1 MIDKSL
7 ERINTKSISLRSEKK
22 AIPVYFSTN
31 ISKIKKKLTSAN
43 YNFLKALGFNSIYG
57 NWIVLSDANGQIS
70 AVIVGLKTI
79 KKNYSKFFIGSILSK
94 LPKETY
100 FLKNIPKTEDINLLA
115 LGFFLSFYS
124 FKDFDKK
131 IKHGK
136 NTASPILSLPNFPN
150 LDKTLYLAES
160 EFIVR
165 DLVNLPANILNP
177 EYFESYVKKFS
188 NFHNIKLKV
197 VFGNDLKKNF
207 PLIHAVGKAS
217 SKKPRFLELTYK
229 GSSKSFNI
237 TLIGKGVCFD
247 SGGLNLKSSSGML
260 NMKKDMSGAA
270 SVLGLAHYLI
280 RSNLKLNLRILI
292 PCVEN
297 SVSGKSFRP
306 GDILISRSGMGVE
319 IKNTDAEGRLIL
331 ADTLTYATEK
341 NTDILVTFASL
352 TGAARVAVG
361 TDITPFFSTSNEF
374 AYLLKKCGDKMQDPV
389 WQLPFY
395 EDYNNEL
402 SSTITDLNNA
412 PLSGMAGAIMAA
424 LFLKKF
430 TNNHKMFLHF
440 DIYGWNSKSRPAK
453 TYGGLMQGV
462 RSLGAAIE
470 EKISTSY

>member
-1 MIDKSL
+1 M
-7 ERINTKSISLRSEKK
+7 
-22 AIPVYFSTN
+22 
-31 ISKIKKKLTSAN
+31 
-43 YNFLKALGFNSIYG
+43 
-57 NWIVLSDANGQIS
+57 
-70 AVIVGLKTI
+70 
-79 KKNYSKFFIGSILSK
+79 
-94 LPKETY
+94 
-100 FLKNIPKTEDINLLA
+100 
-115 LGFFLSFYS
+115 
-124 FKDFDKK
+124 
-131 IKHGK
+131 
-136 NTASPILSLPNFPN
+136 
-150 LDKTLYLAES
+150 DKTLYLAES

-165 DLVNLPANILNP
+165 DLINLPANILNP
-177 EYFESYVKKFS
+177 DYFESYVKKFS
-188 NFHNIKLKV
+188 NFHDIKLKV

-207 PLIHAVGKAS
+207 PLIHEVGKAS
-217 SKKPRFLELTYK
+217 SKKPRFLELTHK
-229 GSSKSFNI
+229 GSSKSLNI

-331 ADTLTYATEK
+331 ADTLAYASEK

-352 TGAARVAVG
+352 TGAARVAMG
-361 TDITPFFSTSNEF
+361 TDITPFFSTSNKF
-374 AYLLKKCGDKMQDPV
+374 ANLLKKCGDKMQDPV

-412 PLSGMAGAIMAA
+412 PLGGMAGAITAA

-440 DIYGWNSKSRPAK
+440 DIYGWNTKSRPAN

-470 EKISTSY
+470 KKYQLHTKNHVQL

>member
-1 MIDKSL
+1 MIEKSL
-7 ERINTKSISLRSEKK
+7 KRINKKLISGRFHKK
-22 AIPVYFSTN
+22 AVPVFFSTN
-31 ISKIKKKLTSAN
+31 ISKLKKKLTTAN

-57 NWIVLSDANGQIS
+57 NFVVLSDTNGKIA
-70 AVIVGLKTI
+70 AVIVGF
-79 KKNYSKFFIGSILSK
+79 KKKINQKFFLGSILSK
-94 LPKETY
+94 LPKGTY
-100 FLKNIPKTEDINLLA
+100 FLKNIPKTEDINELA
-115 LGFFLSFYS
+115 LGFLLSFYS
-124 FKDFDKK
+124 FRDFDKK
-131 IKHGK
+131 TKYEKI
-136 NTASPILSLPNFPN
+136 NRNPVLSLPNFPN

-165 DLVNLPANILNP
+165 DLINLPANILNP
-177 EYFESYVKKFS
+177 DYFESYVKNFS
-188 NFHNIKLKV
+188 KLHSTKIKIV
-197 VFGNDLKKNF
+197 CGNDLKKNF
-207 PLIHAVGKAS
+207 PLIHEVGKAS
-217 SKKPRFLELTYK
+217 SKKPRLLELTHK
-229 GSSKSFNI
+229 GSSKSLNI

-247 SGGLNLKSSSGML
+247 SGGLNLKSSYGML

-280 RSNLKLNLRILI
+280 RSNLNLNLRVLI

-297 SVSGKSFRP
+297 TVSGKSFRP
-306 GDILISRSGMGVE
+306 GDIIISRSGIGVE
-319 IKNTDAEGRLIL
+319 VRNTDAEGRLIL

-352 TGAARVAVG
+352 TGAARVAMG
-361 TDITPFFSTSNEF
+361 TDITPFFSTSNDF
-374 AYLLKKCGDKMQDPV
+374 ANLLKKCGDKMQDPV

-412 PLSGMAGAIMAA
+412 PLGGMAGAITAA

-440 DIYGWNSKSRPAK
+440 DIYGWNTKSRPAK

-470 EKISTSY
+470 EKISISY